1 MESNT
6 PGIVGGFKSN
16 FFVCLLV
23 IEFVVALFEAE
34 EEEEEEELAFVVVP
48 TTAPVFSVFFF
59 LATTEDASAAAAKLL
74 PKPNG
79 ICRSRTSPRLP
90 SLRILSSSRNDKAH
104 TVVLLK
110 AKEEKEHLNA
120 SFLLLL
126 LSN

>member
-74 PKPNG
+74 PKPNKG
-79 ICRSRTSPRLP
+79 IWWSRKSPLFFDFVVAHSFICARQSVHSSIAPRSERRRRRRT
-90 SLRILSSSRNDKAH
+90 
-104 TVVLLK
+104 
-110 AKEEKEHLNA
+110 E
-120 SFLLLL
+120 
-126 LSN
+126 

>member
-34 EEEEEEELAFVVVP
+34 EEDEELAFVVVP

>member
-34 EEEEEEELAFVVVP
+34 EEEEEELVFVVVP

-59 LATTEDASAAAAKLL
+59 LATTEDASELGRQNSSPNQTAFGGHESL
-74 PKPNG
+74 P
-79 ICRSRTSPRLP
+79 
-90 SLRILSSSRNDKAH
+90 
-104 TVVLLK
+104 
-110 AKEEKEHLNA
+110 
-120 SFLLLL
+120 F
-126 LSN
+126 